1 MNYDTTRKF
10 SRTLADAYPDERAGW
25 FEGPQKTSLPHKAVS
40 ITLAIAVVAIVLAIS
55 FQGAPV

>member
-1 MNYDTTRKF
+1 MNYDTTRTYA
-10 SRTLADAYPDERAGW
+10 RTLSQAFADERASW